1 MGNFTDFS
9 GCAGESGC
17 FGASAIAPAG
27 AFPLFATI
35 SLTDFLLALGVAD
48 KSIFLAGGLAEST
61 LIPDVATA
69 SVWGFGASPGDVD
82 SAELVDILAIGVPS
96 GLTKPLGT
104 GSRPAAWKAVNALAV
119 AALAKA
125 GISAVVA
132 TAIALGPSAGRC
144 ASIAADVSGVDSAAL
159 LPASVLPT
167 CV

>member
-1 MGNFTDFS
+1 
-9 GCAGESGC
+9 
-17 FGASAIAPAG
+17 
-27 AFPLFATI
+27 
-35 SLTDFLLALGVAD
+35 
-48 KSIFLAGGLAEST
+48 
-61 LIPDVATA
+61 
-69 SVWGFGASPGDVD
+69 SPGDVE

-96 GLTKPLGT
+96 GLTMPLGT
-104 GSRPAAWKAVNALAV
+104 GSRPAACKAVNALAV

-132 TAIALGPSAGRC
+132 TAIAFAIALGPSAGRC